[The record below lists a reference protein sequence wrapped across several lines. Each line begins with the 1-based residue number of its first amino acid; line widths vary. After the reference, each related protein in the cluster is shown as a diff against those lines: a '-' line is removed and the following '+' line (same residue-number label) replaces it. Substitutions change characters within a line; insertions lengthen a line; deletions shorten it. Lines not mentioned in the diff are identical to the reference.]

1 MIVKKAKGGKKGEE
15 TSEGKIMNEIFLV
28 FFYDE
33 ALAKKNGSEGR
44 RNTEESEAWC
54 VGYANHNNLQIQINF
69 HKKIAP

>member
-1 MIVKKAKGGKKGEE
+1 
-15 TSEGKIMNEIFLV
+15 MNEIFLV

-33 ALAKKNGSEGR
+33 ALAKMDGNEGR